1 MTDKVKPVPDGY
13 PTLTPYM
20 IFKDASAAIEFYK
33 KAFGATETIR
43 VKHPD
48 GKIMHA
54 EIRIG
59 TSPLMMVDENIKFPE
74 MQSPETYKG
83 SPIQL
88 YFYTEDVDALAE
100 RAIAAGAKLIAP
112 IQDAA
117 DGDRRGGLEDP
128 FGYTWWVASQI
139 KKVAPEELQ

>member
-13 PTLTPYM
+13 PSLTPYM

-33 KAFGATETIR
+33 KAFGATETLRITYSDGRIR
-43 VKHPD
+43 
-48 GKIMHA
+48 HA

-59 TSPLMMVDENIKFPE
+59 TSPMMIVDETVKYPE
-74 MQSPETYKG
+74 LQSAQSLSG
-83 SPIQL
+83 SPVQL

-100 RAIAAGAKLIAP
+100 RAVAAGAKLIAP
-112 IQDAA
+112 VKDAE

-128 FGYTWWVASQI
+128 FGYTWWIASRF
-139 KKVAPEELQ
+139 KEVAPEDLQ